1 MIRVRGEAHSING
14 RWKGQLAIVAR
25 PRGNEWLEDEVR
37 SWRESGVDVI
47 VSLLTSDENTE
58 LGLTEEGKT
67 VENQGLAFV
76 SFPINDYGVPQSEVS
91 VLQLAEKLTQSL
103 SAGKCVGIHCRQS
116 VGRSG
121 LLAAVLLVV
130 SGEDPVKAFEI
141 VRIGRGAPVPD
152 TNEQRE
158 WVYSLAEKLKSQTD
172 PSFTS

>member
-67 VENQGLAFV
+67 VENQG
-76 SFPINDYGVPQSEVS
+76 
-91 VLQLAEKLTQSL
+91 
-103 SAGKCVGIHCRQS
+103 
-116 VGRSG
+116 
-121 LLAAVLLVV
+121 
-130 SGEDPVKAFEI
+130 
-141 VRIGRGAPVPD
+141 
-152 TNEQRE
+152 
-158 WVYSLAEKLKSQTD
+158 
-172 PSFTS
+172 